1 MRQEDQVE
9 EVVATAVLPVLHI
22 LPDMAVDPL
31 QQQEGA
37 TVVLPRLPGMAKEML
52 GREKEKTGKLMMK

>member
-37 TVVLPRLPGMAKEML
+37 TVVVPLLPGMAEEML
-52 GREKEKTGKLMMK
+52 VAFDLVQEQEEEV